1 MHLSGLVQGVG
12 FRPLVY
18 QLATAAGL
26 QGAVCNDADGLHIW
40 VNASAQAAAH
50 FLQALLEAAPPRSVV
65 TNSALVKAEPQTFN
79 GFTIVMADTPK
90 APRLWIPPDFA
101 LCDDCRRELH
111 EAGNRRE
118 HYPFITCTTCGPR
131 YSIIQ
136 HLPFERAFT
145 TMEPFTLCDS
155 CAAEYNNV
163 DNRRFFAQTTSC
175 PSCGVQMT
183 LAMPDGNVIT
193 DTAAVLEQL
202 LTTLQAG
209 KILAIKGI
217 GGFLLLTDAGNA
229 TAIDRLRNRKKRPA
243 KPLAVMY
250 PSLQMLEQH
259 VSLTALQQT
268 WLTSPVAPIVLLPIT
283 AAMQHELATE
293 QLAPGLHKLG
303 VMLPFAPLFE
313 WLLAAYKK
321 PVVATSANLSGSP
334 IIYQNEQ
341 AQQHLLQVAD
351 VLLYHNRNIVMPQD
365 DSVLSMA
372 AQSQTPVWLRRSR
385 GLAPAC
391 SFYTPKHPQPMLA
404 TGALM
409 KSSFAIAQDGM
420 TYISQYMGSTE
431 SYDAQLMYREG
442 LVHVQQLLH
451 HRPSVIITD
460 KHPAYFSHELAQEL
474 AAKHKCTLLLVQHHK
489 AHAAAVLAENNLLH
503 QSEPVL
509 AVVMDGTGLGDD
521 GNSWGGEFF
530 MYHNHCM
537 ERVAHWQPFPYLLG
551 DKMAREPRLSLLSA
565 LPAGMRHVCKQW
577 FTETEW
583 TLYQK
588 MLQSYKGIQ
597 TTAVG
602 RLFDAAACW
611 LLQMPGQQYEGHAA
625 MRLEAMANEYVQ
637 ANGIPAAFDL
647 TIEDNTLPG
656 SRLLAMLIHAE
667 SVGATAP
674 ELAARF
680 HASISQSIC
689 QMARHLQVKQVACS
703 GGVFQNSLLIDM
715 LHLHAANDLQLYFHQ
730 QLSPNDENVSFGQLV
745 YADCNIDD
753 VWASALHQVP
763 D

>member
-1 MHLSGLVQGVG
+1 
-12 FRPLVY
+12 
-18 QLATAAGL
+18 
-26 QGAVCNDADGLHIW
+26 
-40 VNASAQAAAH
+40 
-50 FLQALLEAAPPRSVV
+50 
-65 TNSALVKAEPQTFN
+65 
-79 GFTIVMADTPK
+79 
-90 APRLWIPPDFA
+90 
-101 LCDDCRRELH
+101 
-111 EAGNRRE
+111 
-118 HYPFITCTTCGPR
+118 
-131 YSIIQ
+131 
-136 HLPFERAFT
+136 
-145 TMEPFTLCDS
+145 
-155 CAAEYNNV
+155 
-163 DNRRFFAQTTSC
+163 
-175 PSCGVQMT
+175 
-183 LAMPDGNVIT
+183 
-193 DTAAVLEQL
+193 
-202 LTTLQAG
+202 
-209 KILAIKGI
+209 
-217 GGFLLLTDAGNA
+217 
-229 TAIDRLRNRKKRPA
+229 
-243 KPLAVMY
+243 MY
-250 PSLQMLEQH
+250 PSLPMLEQQT
-259 VSLTALQQT
+259 SLTELQRT

-365 DSVLSMA
+365 DSVVSMA

-391 SFYTPKHPQPMLA
+391 SFYTPQRQEPMLA

-409 KSSFAIAQDGM
+409 KSSFAIAQDRM
-420 TYISQYMGSTE
+420 AYISQYMGSTE

-474 AAKHKCTLLLVQHHK
+474 AAKHKCPLLLVQHHK

-530 MYHNHCM
+530 VYHNNCM

-583 TLYQK
+583 LLYQK

-674 ELAARF
+674 ELAARL
-680 HASISQSIC
+680 HSSISQSIC
-689 QMARHLQVKQVACS
+689 QMARHLHVPRVACS

-715 LHLHAANDLQLYFHQ
+715 LHLHAGNDLQLYFHQ

-753 VWASALHQVP
+753 VWASALHQV
-763 D
+763 DD

>member
-1 MHLSGLVQGVG
+1 MASSTQIQAVDTWHMHLSGLVQGVG

-18 QLATAAGL
+18 QLAKAASL

-50 FLQALLEAAPPRSVV
+50 FLQAILAAAPPRSVV
-65 TNSALVKAEPQTFN
+65 TNSTLVKAEPQTFN
-79 GFTIVMADTPK
+79 GFTIVLANAPK

-101 LCDDCRRELH
+101 LCEDCKRELH

-136 HLPFERAFT
+136 HLPFERGYT
-145 TMEPFTLCDS
+145 TMQPFTLCDT
-155 CAAEYNNV
+155 CATEYNNV
-163 DNRRFFAQTTSC
+163 HDRRFFAQTTSC
-175 PSCGVQMT
+175 PNCGVQMT
-183 LAMPDGNVIT
+183 LTMPDGSVIT

-209 KILAIKGI
+209 KMVAIKGI

-259 VSLTALQQT
+259 VSLTAIQQT

-283 AAMQHELATE
+283 GPMQEELATE
-293 QLAPGLHKLG
+293 QLAPGLQKLG
-303 VMLPFAPLFE
+303 IMLPYAPLFE
-313 WLLAAYKK
+313 WLLTAYKK
-321 PVVATSANLSGSP
+321 PVAATSANLSGSP

-391 SFYTPKHPQPMLA
+391 SFYTPLRQEPMLA

-442 LVHVQQLLH
+442 LVHVQQLLQ
-451 HRPSVIITD
+451 HRPSAIITD
-460 KHPAYFSHELAQEL
+460 KHPAYFSHELALEL
-474 AAKHKCTLLLVQHHK
+474 AAEHKCPLLLVQHHK

-503 QSEPVL
+503 QSESVL

-521 GNSWGGEFF
+521 GNSWG
-530 MYHNHCM
+530 
-537 ERVAHWQPFPYLLG
+537 
-551 DKMAREPRLSLLSA
+551 
-565 LPAGMRHVCKQW
+565 
-577 FTETEW
+577 
-583 TLYQK
+583 
-588 MLQSYKGIQ
+588 
-597 TTAVG
+597 
-602 RLFDAAACW
+602 
-611 LLQMPGQQYEGHAA
+611 
-625 MRLEAMANEYVQ
+625 
-637 ANGIPAAFDL
+637 
-647 TIEDNTLPG
+647 
-656 SRLLAMLIHAE
+656 
-667 SVGATAP
+667 
-674 ELAARF
+674 
-680 HASISQSIC
+680 
-689 QMARHLQVKQVACS
+689 
-703 GGVFQNSLLIDM
+703 
-715 LHLHAANDLQLYFHQ
+715 
-730 QLSPNDENVSFGQLV
+730 
-745 YADCNIDD
+745 
-753 VWASALHQVP
+753 
-763 D
+763 